1 MESIALFGIGPHLSH
16 AHQQWLVY
24 KANRKQDSLCGEI
37 QRVEIQLVVIAER
50 RFHNELR
57 HVVDKGIHE
66 QRDEH
71 RETLFEE
78 GDDALDALPARFRC
92 FQQRQGER
100 KHQERSNG
108 CHCHCNTGNP
118 QVTRY
123 QKE

>member
-16 AHQQWLVY
+16 TDQQRLIHET
-24 KANRKQDSLCGEI
+24 NRKQDSLRREV
-37 QRVEIQLVVIAER
+37 QRIEIQLVVVAEC

-57 HVVDKGIHE
+57 HVVDKGVHE
-66 QRDEH
+66 QRNEH
-71 RETLFEE
+71 RKTLLEQSN
-78 GDDALDALPARFRC
+78 DTLRALSSRFRR

-100 KHQERSNG
+100 KHQECGNG
-108 CHCHCNTGNP
+108 SHRHCNAGNP